1 MHTRRKI
8 QNFINRQTGKKRVE
22 KNLLPTPLFFITTTW
37 NTCLLPIFPF
47 DQYLSVGIVINPSIR
62 HNRILFQTGAK
73 KKIEE
78 SISKNL
84 EIRASNRTER
94 EGIRSYV
101 EARGTNGERRKEK
114 ERERERQKLRILSLG
129 RIR

>member
-22 KNLLPTPLFFITTTW
+22 KNLLSTPLFFITTTW

-73 KKIEE
+73 KK
-78 SISKNL
+78 KNRRIDL
-84 EIRASNRTER
+84 EKSRDSSLESNRK
-94 EGIRSYV
+94 GGNSFV
-101 EARGTNGERRKEK
+101 RGSTRDQWGKK
-114 ERERERQKLRILSLG
+114 KRERERQKLRILSLG